1 MCGIANSL
9 FGVEVACVAWRFKQ
23 FERERT
29 KRRSRENERRSR
41 EEAAPYRGFPAFL
54 APSNCLKTAKLR
66 RLVWKSLVGLCRV
79 RRNLKTPLNFCG

>member
-54 APSNCLKTAKLR
+54 APSNCLIKNRQATQASVEETRGFMSRPEKF
-66 RLVWKSLVGLCRV
+66 K
-79 RRNLKTPLNFCG
+79 NAA

>member
-41 EEAAPYRGFPAFL
+41 EDGAPYRGFSAFL
-54 APSNCLKTAKLR
+54 APSNCLKTSKLR
-66 RLVWKSLVGLCRV
+66 RLVWTRV
-79 RRNLKTPLNFCG
+79 YVASGEI